1 MKKQEILSQLF
12 QKILHV
18 KLELLENSNASHKVI
33 LNQCNLSINS
43 IIVDNEFL
51 FKKEDSNRSE
61 NNTLSST
68 TMKTSLNS
76 SNLMNM
82 TKSTNCSDRKVTD
95 PKIIIKQS
103 GQDLIKKKPKENIR
117 IMTKDLIRS
126 NTKVT
131 LQRPKETKSKIE
143 IESIIYL

>member
-1 MKKQEILSQLF
+1 MKKLEILSQLL

-43 IIVDNEFL
+43 IFVDNDFL

-61 NNTLSST
+61 INTLSST

-95 PKIIIKQS
+95 PKIIMKQS
-103 GQDLIKKKPKENIR
+103 GQDLTKKKPKENNR